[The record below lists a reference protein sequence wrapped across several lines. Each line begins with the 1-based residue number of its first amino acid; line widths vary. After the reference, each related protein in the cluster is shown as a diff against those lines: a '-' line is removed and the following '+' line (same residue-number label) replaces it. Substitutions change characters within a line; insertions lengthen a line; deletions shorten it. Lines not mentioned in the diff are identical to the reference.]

1 MQKSQSM
8 LNVKMNSK
16 VKSSISALFLTAFM
30 LLTTAFTN
38 APSST
43 LEKCLDEQPNEI
55 RECLGKTSKHITLS
69 SCFEQV
75 NTVKSN
81 YLKENVREYCFYHIS
96 EFPNLK
102 SCVAKA
108 RQFTDAENHD
118 AALFN
123 CYSQFESTIN
133 KATCETM
140 SKMFRFPE
148 KGRYLKSNCSNLN

>member
-1 MQKSQSM
+1 M
-8 LNVKMNSK
+8 LNVKVNSK
-16 VKSSISALFLTAFM
+16 VKSSAYALFLTAFM
-30 LLTTAFTN
+30 LLTTGFTSN
-38 APSST
+38 TSA
-43 LEKCLDEQPNEI
+43 LEKCLDEQPNEV
-55 RECLGKTSKHITLS
+55 RACLGKTSKHITLS
-69 SCFEQV
+69 SCFDQV
-75 NTVKSN
+75 NKIKSN
-81 YLKENVREYCFYHIS
+81 YFKENVREYCFYHIS

-102 SCVAKA
+102 SCVSKA

-123 CYSQFESTIN
+123 CYSQFEPTIK